1 MRFTKVSLYTAAA
14 VALLTVACAHADKT
28 TGETIDDTNIASKTK
43 TALLGDKTA
52 PGNAINVEVYKG
64 KVLLGGFVGTE
75 EEKAAAIAVAG
86 KVTGVVEVIDGIV
99 VLPGKRSIGQTIDD
113 QTIQAK
119 LKTNLID
126 EAGGKGMSINTE
138 VRQGEVLMS
147 GFVPDEKYR
156 SRAGEIATAISGVK
170 KVHNYI
176 TVKEE

>member
-1 MRFTKVSLYTAAA
+1 MKFTKVSLYTAAA
-14 VALLTVACAHADKT
+14 VLLTVACAHADKT
-28 TGETIDDTNIASKTK
+28 TGETIDDTTIASKTK

-75 EEKAAAIAVAG
+75 EEKAAAMSVAG

-99 VLPGKRSIGQTIDD
+99 VLPGKRSVGQTIDD
-113 QTIQAK
+113 QTIQTK
-119 LKTNLID
+119 LKTKLMD
-126 EAGGKGMSINTE
+126 AGGEGFSINTE

-156 SRAGEIATAISGVK
+156 SKAGEIAQAISGVK
-170 KVHNYI
+170 QVHNYI